1 MASPKYGVCLWY
13 PGAAEEAAEF
23 YTSILDD
30 SEITQV
36 FRPAPGAP
44 AVTVAFRLGDSEFIA
59 LNGDTAPAFTE
70 AASIVVRC
78 PDQRQVDRLW
88 AALTADGGEPG
99 MCGWLKDRF
108 GVSWQIVPDQLVD
121 LLASPDTDAAGR
133 VMEAMMAM
141 TKIDIAELESAARG
155 DD

>member
-1 MASPKYGVCLWY
+1 MSSPKYGVCLWY

-70 AASIVVRC
+70 AASIVVRRFGTSVTT
-78 PDQRQVDRLW
+78 PAEMRAAW
-88 AALTADGGEPG
+88 EALTVQEGP
-99 MCGWLKDRF
+99 
-108 GVSWQIVPDQLVD
+108 
-121 LLASPDTDAAGR
+121 
-133 VMEAMMAM
+133 
-141 TKIDIAELESAARG
+141 SA
-155 DD
+155 